1 MQIYI
6 YIFCNVRFV
15 SFDIT
20 FFALKKICEY
30 TYTHTHTRVTPLSS
44 YLILATLTKAKCT
57 LIGNYWTSVFF
68 ERKKILA
75 LTSTFL
81 HPFTSSLSLSRTFIS
96 IAILVSQFFTGI
108 THRPI
113 VITLKFIIGGGV
125 NRLERDQS

>member
-1 MQIYI
+1 MYADI

-81 HPFTSSLSLSRTFIS
+81 HPFTSSLSSSSRSRSLFRNFSPGIS
-96 IAILVSQFFTGI
+96 
-108 THRPI
+108 HRPI